1 MRMLPFLPLT
11 LAANHYCEFNVPA
24 SLPAPITR
32 VSGKMNV
39 PRKPAVEPGKVLFL
53 WPGVNPYGGQGG
65 MMQPVLTYGA
75 NYGQGERVW
84 GMANWFTNC
93 DKAAS
98 SSGYCHDAYQPVDEG
113 DTLSF
118 SMQFLHTFANGSNAW
133 QMSWSSAKTGRGSN
147 FTVFREAQPVRRA
160 HPYSI
165 QPLEATAP
173 LTRRPCSTVRVR
185 RCLWAT
191 EAEFYLDSS
200 DPANYAKLPRD
211 PFYTWEL
218 RVDMADGTPVP
229 LEWEA
234 HGDTPG
240 DVRVDCNWRDG
251 DDRFGT
257 KLTMPTGN
265 DTRPAIVEQARRID
279 GRSAMPVGSQSAE
292 MLGGGRSAPSFAAH
306 LE

>member
-1 MRMLPFLPLT
+1 MLIALVTAT
-11 LAANHYCEFNVPA
+11 LAGNHYCEFNVPA
-24 SLPAPITR
+24 SSPAITR

-39 PRKPAVEPGKVLFL
+39 PRKPLVEPGKVLFL

-98 SSGYCHDAYQPVDEG
+98 PSGYCHDPYQPVEEG

-118 SMQFLHTFANGSNAW
+118 SMQYLHAFGNSSSAW
-133 QMSWSSAKTGRGSN
+133 QMAWSSAKTGRGSN
-147 FTVFREAQPVRRA
+147 FTVYREMQPV
-160 HPYSI
+160 
-165 QPLEATAP
+165 
-173 LTRRPCSTVRVR
+173 

-200 DPANYAKLPRD
+200 DPRNYDKLPRD
-211 PFYTWEL
+211 PFYTWDLKAEL
-218 RVDMADGTPVP
+218 ADGTPVP
-229 LEWEA
+229 LQWTT

-240 DVRVDCNWRDG
+240 ETPRR
-251 DDRFGT
+251 
-257 KLTMPTGN
+257 LPEQ
-265 DTRPAIVEQARRID
+265 TRRTRAD
-279 GRSAMPVGSQSAE
+279 W
-292 MLGGGRSAPSFAAH
+292 
-306 LE
+306 